1 VLPIQTVAASHF
13 PKINMSYLR
22 ALLTLPPGSDPDIA
36 RYFRRNFFANGL
48 DMVTWLLGMSFM
60 SISAIM
66 PVYVRHLTDS
76 PLIFG
81 LIPALTDFGWF
92 APQLFLAP
100 YVERL
105 PRKYPW
111 VMVLGA
117 IERVPY
123 LVLPIVVIALDGL
136 PSNVAVL
143 IFMILWLWKAFGSGF
158 VAAPWQEMLAKVIPV
173 SNRGRFFGLSNLTG
187 QLLGVGGSALAVA
200 ILASVAY
207 PYNFALSF
215 GIGALAVWASY
226 GFIAL
231 TREPAR
237 PAATHSQRLNREYGR
252 RLMDILRRDVN
263 FRTYLVSRWLSYFG
277 FMAVGFI
284 AVYAVEQFHLPDSVA
299 AVYTA
304 ILYAASVAGY
314 GVGGT
319 LGDRLGHRRVM
330 QLAGLLWI
338 AALGTLLLVTI
349 TQVTWLLYVVFA
361 LLGFGNACGVTS
373 DFNLAM
379 EFGPEAERPTYV
391 GLTRTSTG
399 PALLI
404 APLIGGLIAQSI
416 GYPALFATSL
426 VFAAFGLYVLTR
438 RVKEPRH
445 QAKIE
450 SVAIAPPEVL

>member
-1 VLPIQTVAASHF
+1 M
-13 PKINMSYLR
+13 KSYLHS
-22 ALLTLPPGSDPDIA
+22 LFTLPPNSDPDIA
-36 RYFRRNFFANGL
+36 RHFRRNFLANGL
-48 DMVTWLLGMSFM
+48 DMVSWLLGMSFM

-66 PVYVRHLTDS
+66 PVYVRHLTES
-76 PLIFG
+76 PLILG

-123 LVLPIVVIALDGL
+123 LVLPIAVIAVDGL
-136 PSNVAVL
+136 PRTTAVL
-143 IFMILWLWKAFGSGF
+143 IFMILWTWKAFGSGF
-158 VAAPWQEMLAKVIPV
+158 VATPWQEMLAKVIPV
-173 SNRGRFFGLSNLTG
+173 SNRGRFYGLANLTG
-187 QLLGVGGSALAVA
+187 QLLGVGGSAVAVA

-215 GIGALAVWASY
+215 AIGTLWIWVSY
-226 GFIAL
+226 GFITL
-231 TREPAR
+231 NREPAR
-237 PAATHSQRLNREYGR
+237 PAATHSQRINREYGR
-252 RLMDILRRDVN
+252 RLMTILRRDLN
-263 FRTYLVSRWLSYFG
+263 FRTYLVSRWLAYFG
-277 FMAVGFI
+277 SMATGFI

-299 AVYTA
+299 AVYTG

-314 GVGGT
+314 GIGGT

-330 QLAGLLWI
+330 QLAGAMWI
-338 AALGTLLLVTI
+338 VALSAMLLVTL
-349 TQVTWLLYVVFA
+349 TQATWLLYVVFA
-361 LLGFGNACGVTS
+361 LLGFSNAGGVVS

-379 EFGPEAERPTYV
+379 EFGPEAERPTYI
-391 GLTRTSTG
+391 GLARTSTG

-426 VFAAFGLYVLTR
+426 FFAMGGLYLLSA

-445 QAKIE
+445 LEKIE
-450 SVAIAPPEVL
+450 SIVTTPEAL

>member
-1 VLPIQTVAASHF
+1 M
-13 PKINMSYLR
+13 INYLR
-22 ALLTLPPGSDPDIA
+22 SMLTLPPGGDPDIT
-36 RYFRRNFFANGL
+36 RHFHRNFFANGM

-111 VMVLGA
+111 VLVLGA

-123 LVLPIVVIALDGL
+123 LVLPVVVIALDGL

-173 SNRGRFFGLSNLTG
+173 SNRGRFFGFANLSG

-215 GIGALAVWASY
+215 AVGALAVWASY

-252 RLMDILRRDVN
+252 RLLSILQRDVN
-263 FRTYLVSRWLSYFG
+263 FRTYLFSRWLAYFG
-277 FMAVGFI
+277 SMATGFI
-284 AVYAVEQFHLPDSVA
+284 AVYAVQQFQLPDSVA
-299 AVYTA
+299 AVYTG
-304 ILYAASVAGY
+304 ILYAASVVGY
-314 GVGGT
+314 GLGGA

-330 QLAGLLWI
+330 QLAGVMWI
-338 AALGTLLLVTI
+338 IALSTMLLVTI
-349 TQVTWLLYVVFA
+349 TQATWLLYVVFA
-361 LLGFGNACGVTS
+361 LLGFSNAVGVVS

-379 EFGPEAERPTYV
+379 EFGPETERPTYV
-391 GLTRTSTG
+391 GLARTSTG

-416 GYPALFATSL
+416 GYPAVFVTSL
-426 VFAAFGLYVLTR
+426 FFAACGLYLLTR

-445 QAKIE
+445 LEKFE
-450 SVAIAPPEVL
+450 SGSISEPTAPEA

>member
-1 VLPIQTVAASHF
+1 MP
-13 PKINMSYLR
+13 YLR
-22 ALLTLPPGSDPDIA
+22 SMLTLPPGHDPDIA
-36 RYFRRNFFANGL
+36 RHFRRNFFANGM
-48 DMVTWLLGMSFM
+48 DMMTWLLGMSFM

-123 LVLPIVVIALDGL
+123 LVLPLAVIALDRL
-136 PSNVAVL
+136 PNNTAVV
-143 IFMILWLWKAFGSGF
+143 IFMILWMWKAFGSGF
-158 VAAPWQEMLAKVIPV
+158 VATPWQEMLAKVIPV
-173 SNRGRFFGLSNLTG
+173 SNRGRFFGFANLSG

-200 ILASVAY
+200 ILATMTY

-215 GIGALAVWASY
+215 AVGALGIWASY

-231 TREPAR
+231 TREPTR
-237 PAATHSQRLNREYGR
+237 PAATHSQRINREYGQ
-252 RLMDILRRDVN
+252 RLLAILRRDVN
-263 FRTYLVSRWLSYFG
+263 FRTYLFSRWLAYFG
-277 FMAVGFI
+277 SMATGFI
-284 AVYAVEQFHLPDSVA
+284 AVYAVQQFQLPDSVA
-299 AVYTA
+299 AVYTG
-304 ILYAASVAGY
+304 ILYAASVVGY
-314 GVGGT
+314 GLGGA
-319 LGDRLGHRRVM
+319 LGDRWGHRRVM
-330 QLAGLLWI
+330 QLAGVMWI
-338 AALGTLLLVTI
+338 TALSTMLLVTI
-349 TQVTWLLYVVFA
+349 TQATWLLYVVFA
-361 LLGFGNACGVTS
+361 LLGFGNAVGVVS

-391 GLTRTSTG
+391 GLARTSTG

-416 GYPALFATSL
+416 GYPAVFATSL
-426 VFAAFGLYVLTR
+426 LFAACGLYLLTR

-445 QAKIE
+445 LEKFE
-450 SVAIAPPEVL
+450 SETGFLPS

>member
-1 VLPIQTVAASHF
+1 MMH
-13 PKINMSYLR
+13 YLR
-22 ALLTLPPGSDPDIA
+22 AMLTLPPGSDPDIV
-36 RYFRRNFFANGL
+36 RHFRRNFFANGM

-66 PVYVRHLTDS
+66 PVYVRHLTES

-81 LIPALTDFGWF
+81 LIPALADFGWF

-123 LVLPIVVIALDGL
+123 LVLPLAVIALDTL
-136 PSNVAVL
+136 PSNTAVV
-143 IFMILWLWKAFGSGF
+143 IFMILWMWKAFGSGF
-158 VAAPWQEMLAKVIPV
+158 VATPWQEMLAKVIPV
-173 SNRGRFFGLSNLTG
+173 SNRGRFFGLANLSG

-200 ILASVAY
+200 ILATVSY

-215 GIGALAVWASY
+215 AVGALWIWASY
-226 GFIAL
+226 AFIAM

-237 PAATHSQRLNREYGR
+237 PAATHSQRINREYGR
-252 RLMDILRRDVN
+252 RLLAILRRDVN
-263 FRTYLVSRWLSYFG
+263 FRTYLISRWLAYFG
-277 FMAVGFI
+277 SMATGFI
-284 AVYAVEQFHLPDSVA
+284 AVYAVQQFRLPDSVA
-299 AVYTA
+299 AIYTG
-304 ILYAASVAGY
+304 ILYAASVVGY
-314 GVGGT
+314 GVGGA

-330 QLAGLLWI
+330 QLAGVLWI
-338 AALGTLLLVTI
+338 AALGTMLLVTI
-349 TQVTWLLYVVFA
+349 TQATWLLYVVFA
-361 LLGFGNACGVTS
+361 LLGLSNAGGVVS

-391 GLTRTSTG
+391 GLARTSTG

-416 GYPALFATSL
+416 GYPAVFVTSLLFA
-426 VFAAFGLYVLTR
+426 AGGLYLLSW
-438 RVKEPRH
+438 RVKEPRYLK
-445 QAKIE
+445 ADSGSILE
-450 SVAIAPPEVL
+450 PAAPDA

>member
-1 VLPIQTVAASHF
+1 
-13 PKINMSYLR
+13 MSYLR
-22 ALLTLPPGSDPDIA
+22 SLLTLPPGSDPEIA
-36 RYFRRNFFANGL
+36 RHFRRNFFANGM

-100 YVERL
+100 WVERL

-123 LVLPIVVIALDGL
+123 LVLPVVVIALDGL
-136 PSNVAVL
+136 PGTAAVL
-143 IFMILWLWKAFGSGF
+143 IFMILWLWKSFGSGF
-158 VAAPWQEMLAKVIPV
+158 VASPWQEMLAKVIPV

-200 ILASVAY
+200 TLTSVEY

-215 GIGALAVWASY
+215 GVGALAVWASY

-252 RLMDILRRDVN
+252 RLLSILRRDVN
-263 FRTYLVSRWLSYFG
+263 FRTYLISRWLAYFG
-277 FMAVGFI
+277 SMATGFI
-284 AVYAVEQFHLPDSVA
+284 AVYAVQQFNLPDSVA
-299 AVYTA
+299 AIYTG

-319 LGDRLGHRRVM
+319 LGDRWGHRRVM

-349 TQVTWLLYVVFA
+349 TQATWLLYVVFA
-361 LLGFGNACGVTS
+361 LLGFSNAGGVVS

-391 GLTRTSTG
+391 GLARTSTG

-404 APLIGGLIAQSI
+404 APLIGGLIAQAI
-416 GYPALFATSL
+416 GYPAVFVTSL
-426 VFAAFGLYVLTR
+426 VFAVGGLSMLTR

-445 QAKIE
+445 LEKIE
-450 SVAIAPPEVL
+450 SVISAPEVL

>member
-1 VLPIQTVAASHF
+1 MIH
-13 PKINMSYLR
+13 YLR
-22 ALLTLPPGSDPDIA
+22 STLTLPPGNDPDIA
-36 RYFRRNFFANGL
+36 RHFRRNFFANGM

-81 LIPALTDFGWF
+81 LIPALADFGWF

-117 IERVPY
+117 VERVPY
-123 LVLPIVVIALDGL
+123 LVLPLAVIALDGL
-136 PSNVAVL
+136 SSNVAVL
-143 IFMILWLWKAFGSGF
+143 IFMILWTWKAFGSGF
-158 VAAPWQEMLAKVIPV
+158 VATPWQEMLAKVIPV
-173 SNRGRFFGLSNLTG
+173 SNRGRFFGLANLTG
-187 QLLGVGGSALAVA
+187 QLLGVGGSALAMA
-200 ILASVAY
+200 ILATVPY

-215 GIGALAVWASY
+215 GVGALGIWASY

-231 TREPAR
+231 THEPSR
-237 PAATHSQRLNREYGR
+237 PAATHSQRINREYGR
-252 RLMDILRRDVN
+252 RLLAILRRDVN
-263 FRTYLVSRWLSYFG
+263 FRTYLLSRWLAYFG
-277 FMAVGFI
+277 SMAAGFI
-284 AVYAVEQFHLPDSVA
+284 AVYAVQQFELPDSVA
-299 AVYTA
+299 ALYTGL
-304 ILYAASVAGY
+304 LYAASVVGY
-314 GVGGT
+314 GMGGA

-330 QLAGLLWI
+330 QLAGAIWI
-338 AALGTLLLVTI
+338 AALSTMLLVTF
-349 TQVTWLLYVVFA
+349 TQATWLLYVVFA
-361 LLGFGNACGVTS
+361 LLGFSNAVSVVS

-391 GLTRTSTG
+391 GLARTSTG

-416 GYPALFATSL
+416 GYPAVFVTSL
-426 VFAAFGLYVLTR
+426 FFTASGLYLLTR

-445 QAKIE
+445 LEKIE
-450 SVAIAPPEVL
+450 SIVIAPEVL

>member
-1 VLPIQTVAASHF
+1 
-13 PKINMSYLR
+13 MSNLHS
-22 ALLTLPPGSDPDIA
+22 LLTLPPGNDPAIA
-36 RYFRRNFFANGL
+36 RDFRRNFFANGM

-81 LIPALTDFGWF
+81 LIPALADFGWF

-136 PSNVAVL
+136 SSNVAVL

-158 VAAPWQEMLAKVIPV
+158 VATPWQEMLAKVIPV
-173 SNRGRFFGLSNLTG
+173 SHRGRFFGLANLSG

-200 ILASVAY
+200 ILATLPY
-207 PYNFALSF
+207 PYNFAASF
-215 GIGALAVWASY
+215 AAGTFWIWVSY

-237 PAATHSQRLNREYGR
+237 PAATHSQRINREYGR
-252 RLMDILRRDVN
+252 RLLAILRRDVN
-263 FRTYLVSRWLSYFG
+263 FRTYLGSRWLAYFG
-277 FMAVGFI
+277 GMATGFI
-284 AVYAVEQFHLPDSVA
+284 AVYAVEQFNLPDSVA
-299 AVYTA
+299 AVYTG
-304 ILYAASVAGY
+304 ILYAASVIGY
-314 GVGGT
+314 GLGGA

-330 QLAGLLWI
+330 QLAGVMWI
-338 AALGTLLLVTI
+338 AALSTMLLVTI
-349 TQVTWLLYVVFA
+349 TQATWLLYVVFA
-361 LLGFGNACGVTS
+361 LLGFSNAVGVVS

-416 GYPALFATSL
+416 GYPAVFLTSL
-426 VFAAFGLYVLTR
+426 CFAVIGLYVLSA

-445 QAKIE
+445 LEK
-450 SVAIAPPEVL
+450 VASIVVPAPEVL